1 MNSFDYAGG
10 NDRQDKEIAGEEIFT
25 VPVKAGKRIYYFD
38 VKTTR
43 ADDYYVTITESR
55 KKLNRDGSTT
65 IDKHKIH
72 LYKEDFEKF
81 AEGLSQVVDFVKAAK
96 PETKEHRYEPR
107 EADDSYGSDNDRPYG
122 QNAQQTPAIGDSY
135 GEFVE
140 TDALMSDLNH
150 KVPTEDEF
158 FAGL

>member
-1 MNSFDYAGG
+1 MNSFDYASN
-10 NDRQDKEIAGEEIFT
+10 NDRQDRDMVGEEIFS

-38 VKTTR
+38 VKTTK

-81 AEGLSQVVDFVKAAK
+81 VEGLSQVVDFVKAAK

-107 EADDSYGSDNDRPYG
+107 EYEDGFVAERKTTTTYSHLDS
-122 QNAQQTPAIGDSY
+122 
-135 GEFVE
+135 
-140 TDALMSDLNH
+140 TDMLNGGFTS

>member
-1 MNSFDYAGG
+1 MNSFDYVGG
-10 NDRQDKEIAGEEIFT
+10 MDRQDRDMMGEEIFS

-55 KKLNRDGSTT
+55 KRLNRDGSTT

-81 AEGLSQVVDFVKAAK
+81 AEGLSQVIDFVRAAK
-96 PETKEHRYEPR
+96 PDTKEHRYEPR
-107 EADDSYGSDNDRPYG
+107 EAEFSTSQREPSDN
-122 QNAQQTPAIGDSY
+122 SY
-135 GEFVE
+135 IQSSVA
-140 TDALMSDLNH
+140 DPLIIALNSNI
-150 KVPTEDEF
+150 PTEEEF

>member
-1 MNSFDYAGG
+1 MNSFDYVVGI
-10 NDRQDKEIAGEEIFT
+10 NHQDREMVGEEIFS

-81 AEGLSQVVDFVKAAK
+81 VEGLSQVINFVKAAK

-107 EADDSYGSDNDRPYG
+107 ENENGESFSSCVAN
-122 QNAQQTPAIGDSY
+122 GDIY
-135 GEFVE
+135 GESATFSMLA
-140 TDALMSDLNH
+140 DGIDMR
-150 KVPTEDEF
+150 VPTEEEF